1 MTIRKGDKFL
11 CTEDVTNTFGW
22 VLFEKGK
29 EYEVGIYDII
39 EQGSSEEQ
47 YIITNDEGYDEC
59 FYTDSF
65 KRKNEI
71 REEKLKKLG
80 I

>member
-1 MTIRKGDKFL
+1 MKHRYGFFVVVYIDDYYDTL
-11 CTEDVTNTFGW
+11 T
-22 VLFEKGK
+22 KGK
-29 EYEVGIYDII
+29 EYEVGIYNII
-39 EQGSSEEQ
+39 EQGSPEEQ

-71 REEKLKKLG
+71 RDEKLKKLG

>member
-1 MTIRKGDKFL
+1 MKKKYGFFVVVYIDDYYDTL
-11 CTEDVTNTFGW
+11 T
-22 VLFEKGK
+22 KGK

-47 YIITNDEGYDEC
+47 YIITNDEGYDEF

-65 KRKNEI
+65 KRKSEI
-71 REEKLKKLG
+71 RDEKLKKLG